1 MEVITE
7 IDAQAIDRLF
17 HEHYEGLSRYA
28 FSILKEQGAAEDV
41 VQQLFITL
49 WEKRDDLEISKDP
62 RAYLYRS
69 TYNRCLNE
77 VKRVKRKGIHTD
89 AAEEYG
95 LASDDDASGCVLG
108 KELEE
113 RIETALQT
121 LPEKCGEVFR
131 MSRFKELSYKEIAE
145 KLDISTKTVENHM
158 GKALR
163 LMREEL
169 KDYLPLIVITILLIK
184 GW

>member
-7 IDAQAIDRLF
+7 LDNKTIDRLF
-17 HEHYEGLSRYA
+17 HDHYKGLCRYA
-28 FSILKEQGAAEDV
+28 FSILKVQNEAEDV

-49 WEKRDDLEISKDP
+49 WEKRRELEISKDP

-77 VKRVKRKGIHTD
+77 VKRIKRRGTQTD
-89 AAEEYG
+89 AAEESS
-95 LASDDDASGCVLG
+95 LKSPHDASDKLIGREMEECI
-108 KELEE
+108 EL
-113 RIETALQT
+113 ALQT

-131 MSRFKELSYKEIAE
+131 LSRIDELSYKEIAE

-163 LMREEL
+163 LMRDEL
-169 KDYLPLIVITILLIK
+169 REFLPLIVITMLVSN

>member
-1 MEVITE
+1 MEVIIE

-28 FSILKEQGAAEDV
+28 YSILKDQSAAEDL

-49 WEKRDDLEISKDP
+49 WEKREDLEISSDP
-62 RAYLYRS
+62 RSYLYRS

-77 VKRVKRKGIHTD
+77 VKRIKRRGVHTD
-89 AAEEYG
+89 ATEEYG
-95 LASDDDASGCVLG
+95 LESGADTSQRVLG
-108 KELEE
+108 KELED
-113 RIETALQT
+113 RIESAIQT

-169 KDYLPLIVITILLIK
+169 KDYLPLIVITIVLMK

>member
-7 IDAQAIDRLF
+7 LDSGMIDKLF
-17 HEHYEGLSRYA
+17 HQHYEGLSRYA
-28 FSILKEQGAAEDV
+28 FSILKEQGEAEDV

-49 WEKRDDLEISKDP
+49 WEKRKELEISKDP

-77 VKRVKRKGIHTD
+77 VKRIKRRGMQTD
-89 AAEEYG
+89 ASKEIG
-95 LASDDDASGCVLG
+95 LRSSDDASERLVG

-113 RIETALQT
+113 RIEKALQS
-121 LPEKCGEVFR
+121 LPTKCGDVFR
-131 MSRFKELSYKEIAE
+131 LSRINELSYKEIAE
-145 KLDISTKTVENHM
+145 KMDISTKTVENHM

-163 LMREEL
+163 LMRDEL
-169 KDYLPLIVITILLIK
+169 KEYLPLIVITILLSK

>member
-62 RAYLYRS
+62 R
-69 TYNRCLNE
+69 
-77 VKRVKRKGIHTD
+77 
-89 AAEEYG
+89 
-95 LASDDDASGCVLG
+95 
-108 KELEE
+108 
-113 RIETALQT
+113 
-121 LPEKCGEVFR
+121 
-131 MSRFKELSYKEIAE
+131 
-145 KLDISTKTVENHM
+145 DICTVQRTIVVSTKLN
-158 GKALR
+158 A
-163 LMREEL
+163 
-169 KDYLPLIVITILLIK
+169 
-184 GW
+184 

>member
-7 IDAQAIDRLF
+7 IDKRAIDRLF
-17 HEHYEGLSRYA
+17 QSYYEGLSRYA
-28 FSILKEQGAAEDV
+28 YSILKNQVAAEDL

-49 WEKRDDLEISKDP
+49 WEKRNELEISSDP
-62 RAYLYRS
+62 KSYLYRS

-77 VKRVKRKGIHTD
+77 VKRMKRRGVHTEVS
-89 AAEEYG
+89 EEYD
-95 LASDDDASGCVLG
+95 LSSQQDTSQLVLG
-108 KELEE
+108 KELEG
-113 RIETALQT
+113 RIEDAIET
-121 LPEKCGEVFR
+121 LPEKCREVFR

-145 KLDISTKTVENHM
+145 KMEISIKTVENHM

-169 KDYLPLIVITILLIK
+169 KDYLPLIVITIVLMK